1 MIMPIQT
8 HLNSFVGLCDR
19 YYGYSEHEM
28 STAKKFVLH
37 DSSSASFK
45 MSATKNGDE
54 CPSVPPSL
62 PLCRPR
68 YLTDSAHISYS
79 YCYFFRI
86 LQQFEILWM
95 HTDQCE
101 DCFHY
106 QSTVHNIQGS
116 YWYFAQPL
124 SWVGAW
130 TLDYGVSISIF
141 YNYLEFRNLCIHIDW
156 CLSLDSLLP

>member
-1 MIMPIQT
+1 MNMPIQNILILLWVFVT
-8 HLNSFVGLCDR
+8 DNIVNS
-19 YYGYSEHEM
+19 ENEM
-28 STAKKFVLH
+28 SPAKKFVLH

-54 CPSVPPSL
+54 CPSVLSTL

-68 YLTDSAHISYS
+68 YLTNSAHISYS

-95 HTDQCE
+95 HTDQYE
-101 DCFHY
+101 DCFRY

-130 TLDYGVSISIF
+130 TFDYGVSFSNF
-141 YNYLEFRNLCIHIDW
+141 CNSLEFRN
-156 CLSLDSLLP
+156 